1 MNMIKQLLIPCMK
14 YLYDTWCCTEILWI
28 KGKFQKC
35 FGTASVEQSVKKF
48 LVTVKQGIPFM
59 WKCKYYMKIGRIYHF
74 RPAFIHPDFFF
85 DCLTVGT
92 VAVTTGIIV
101 NFCMSTIFANTGVVS
116 KRTGFTVK
124 NRKGSFF
131 LNL

>member
-1 MNMIKQLLIPCMK
+1 MIKQVLIPGMK
-14 YLYDTWCCTEILWI
+14 NLNNTGCCSEILFI

-35 FGTASVEQSVKKF
+35 LGAASVEQSIKKF
-48 LVTVKQGIPFM
+48 LVTVNQRIQFVG
-59 WKCKYYMKIGRIYHF
+59 KCKYHMKIGRIYHF
-74 RPAFIHPDFFF
+74 RPAFIHPYFFF

-92 VAVTTGIIV
+92 IAVTTGIV
-101 NFCMSTIFANTGVVS
+101 MNFCVTAVFTNTGVVS